1 MDLFKTMKKKLEE
14 AVKTLIRSSKKSVLR
29 LCWYS
34 KRSQFVLQIFDFGG
48 WKKSLSEGQK
58 SAWSWSLR
66 MPQCMSA

>member
-1 MDLFKTMKKKLEE
+1 MKKKLEE

-48 WKKSLSEGQK
+48 WKKSSSEGLK

-66 MPQCMSA
+66 VPQCMSA